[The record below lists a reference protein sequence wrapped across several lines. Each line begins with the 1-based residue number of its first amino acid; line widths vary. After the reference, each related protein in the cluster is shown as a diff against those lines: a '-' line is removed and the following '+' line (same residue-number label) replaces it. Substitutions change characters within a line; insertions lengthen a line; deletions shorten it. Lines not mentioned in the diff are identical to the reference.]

1 MKIGDLVVVRKHPG
15 RGAFWDDFGV
25 GVIIDVYDNPSVGII
40 NYEVKFEHETGWFD
54 PLELEVVS
62 ESR

>member
-1 MKIGDLVVVRKHPG
+1 MKIGDLVVIREHPG
-15 RGAFWDDFGV
+15 RAAFFDNFGI
-25 GVIIDVYDNPSVGII
+25 GVIIDVYDNSSVGII